1 MDREIYLML
10 WRCLSRSHRMKLL
23 SLLVLM
29 IVVSCSEVL
38 SVGAIFPF
46 LALLADP
53 EKVMKYGFVRAAA
66 GAFGVTTAQD
76 LLAPLAIVFAAAAI
90 FAGAMRVLLLWA
102 SNHFA
107 FSLGSDLSVDVYDRI
122 LGLPYSRHIASK
134 SSELINT
141 VSYKT
146 GLVIDGILMPAL
158 LLMSA
163 VFMAAVISL
172 AMFYVSPLATLLSV
186 TGFGLL
192 YVLAF
197 IVSKKRLKKCGRE
210 ISSQKA
216 LVVKAV
222 QEGLGGI
229 RDVIL
234 DGTHGEYVECYRQAD
249 KKLRDAQ
256 GRYAFL
262 SQSPRFAME
271 SLGMAL
277 IALLALVLARGHGGI
292 AAVVP
297 TLGALALGAQRL
309 LPVLHQAY
317 YAVSAMQSAAASSR
331 ETLDFLSEERTCAAP
346 RAKVTPLPFTQS
358 IVFRDVE
365 FKYANDAPSVLSDIN
380 LEIRKGARIGF
391 VGKTGSGKS
400 TLMDILMGLLEPS
413 RGIIQVDG
421 VGVCQENHQRWR
433 ANIAHVP
440 QDIYLSDQSVME
452 NIAFGV
458 RRGEINVDEVRRAAR
473 LAQISD
479 LIDGW
484 PLAYDT
490 PVGERGIRLSG
501 GQRQRLGIARALYK
515 KASVIVL
522 DEATSALDSETEEA
536 VIKGIESLDPDITII
551 AIAHRTSTLAG
562 CTKIFEL
569 DGGRIM
575 FVGGYGDM
583 RHAESEVSR
592 V

>member
-1 MDREIYLML
+1 MQ
-10 WRCLSRSHRMKLL
+10 LL
-23 SLLVLM
+23 ALLGLM
-29 IVVSCSEVL
+29 ILVSCSEVL

-46 LALLADP
+46 LALLTDP
-53 EKVMKYGFVRAAA
+53 ERIMRYAFVRATAST
-66 GAFGVTTAQD
+66 FGMTSAHD
-76 LLAPLAIVFAAAAI
+76 LLAPLAVLFAVAAV
-90 FAGAMRVLLLWA
+90 FAGAMRVLLLRA
-102 SNHFA
+102 SNRFA
-107 FSLGSDLSVDVYDRI
+107 FSLGSDLSVAVYDRI

-134 SSELINT
+134 SSEFINT

-146 GLVIDGILMPAL
+146 GLVIDGILMPSL
-158 LLMSA
+158 ILMSA
-163 VFMAAVISL
+163 LFMAVLISL

-192 YVLAF
+192 YVLVF
-197 IVSKKRLKKCGRE
+197 IASKNQLKKCGRE
-210 ISSQKA
+210 ISAQKS

-234 DGTHGEYVECYRQAD
+234 DGTHDAYVDSYRQAD
-249 KKLRDAQ
+249 RKLRDAQ
-256 GRYAFL
+256 GRYAFI
-262 SQSPRFAME
+262 SQSPRFGME

-277 IALLALVLARGHGGI
+277 IALLALVLAKGHGGI

-317 YAVSAMQSAAASSR
+317 YSLSAMQSAAVSSR
-331 ETLDFLSEERTCAAP
+331 ETLAFLSEKHEGAVP
-346 RAKVTPLPFTQS
+346 RANVTPLPFAKS
-358 IVFRDVE
+358 IVFRDVG
-365 FKYANDAPSVLSDIN
+365 FKYADDAPSVLSNIS

-391 VGKTGSGKS
+391 IGKTGSGKS
-400 TLMDILMGLLEPS
+400 TLMDILMGLLEPTH
-413 RGIIQVDG
+413 GVIQVDG
-421 VGVCQENHQRWR
+421 VEVCDANQHQWR
-433 ANIAHVP
+433 ANMAHVP

-452 NIAFGV
+452 NIAFGIP
-458 RRGEINVDEVRRAAR
+458 RKEIDVDEVRRAAR
-473 LAQISD
+473 LAQIAD
-479 LIDGW
+479 LIESW
-484 PLAYDT
+484 PQAYDT

-551 AIAHRTSTLAG
+551 AIAHRVSTLAG

-569 DGGRIM
+569 DDGRIK
-575 FVGGYGDM
+575 FVGGYREIDQ
-583 RHAESEVSR
+583 SVSAQL
-592 V
+592 VEIQSGVL